1 MKKNISLYIHIPFC
15 KSKCNYCDFLS
26 FDNKASVMKEYVQAL
41 ISEIKSYSEVT
52 KEYMVKS
59 IFIGGGTPS
68 ILSCADIESIFEAL
82 KLYYNIDNNAEITIE
97 ANPGTLN
104 EDKIGRVLD
113 SGVNRISLGL
123 QSCNDNLLKRLGRIH
138 TFDEFLL
145 NYDLLRKYKFSNIN
159 VDMMFALPN
168 QKMTDLEYDLKS
180 IIDLRPE
187 HISYYSLIIEEGTN
201 FSKMYKDNKL
211 NLPDEDDERAMYW
224 LIDNLLQKSGYKH
237 YEISNFALG
246 GKECYHNK
254 VYWIEKE
261 YIGMGLG
268 ASSFFEGFRYKNIS
282 NMNEYIKS
290 NGEREKIKES
300 IQKIDKKTAI
310 EEYMFLG
317 LRLLDG
323 IDELDFY
330 NRWGH
335 EIDYYYK
342 SVIKELVKDNLITN
356 NGYRLKLTRKGIDV
370 SNYALAMFLF
380 D

>member
-1 MKKNISLYIHIPFC
+1 MKNISLYIHIPFC

-41 ISEIKSYSEVT
+41 ISEIKNYSEMT
-52 KEYMVKS
+52 KEHMVKS

-68 ILSCADIESIFEAL
+68 ILSCADIESIFETL
-82 KLYYNIDNNAEITIE
+82 KLYYNIDDEAEITIE

-104 EDKIGRVLD
+104 EDKIGVLL
-113 SGVNRISLGL
+113 SSSVNRVSLGL
-123 QSCNDNLLKRLGRIH
+123 QSCDNNLLRRLGRIH
-138 TFDEFLL
+138 TCDEFLI
-145 NYDLLRKYKFSNIN
+145 NYDSLRKHGFKNIN

-168 QKMTDLEYDLKS
+168 QRMIDLENDLKS
-180 IIDLRPE
+180 IVSLKPE

-211 NLPDEDDERAMYW
+211 SLPDEDEERAMYW
-224 LIDNLLQKSGYKH
+224 LVDDELQKNGYKH
-237 YEISNFALG
+237 YEISNFALK
-246 GKECYHNK
+246 GKECFHNK
-254 VYWIEKE
+254 VYWEEQE

-268 ASSFFEGFRYKNIS
+268 ASSFFGGFRYKNIS
-282 NMNEYIKS
+282 NMSDYIKL
-290 NGEREKIKES
+290 NGNTDKLKEN
-300 IQKIDKKTAI
+300 IQKIEKKTAI

-323 IDELDFY
+323 IEESDFY

-335 EIDYYYK
+335 EINYYYRD
-342 SVIKELVKDNLITN
+342 VLRELVKDKLITYD
-356 NGYRLKLTRKGIDV
+356 GKRLKLTGKGIDV
-370 SNYALAMFLF
+370 SNYALSMFLF